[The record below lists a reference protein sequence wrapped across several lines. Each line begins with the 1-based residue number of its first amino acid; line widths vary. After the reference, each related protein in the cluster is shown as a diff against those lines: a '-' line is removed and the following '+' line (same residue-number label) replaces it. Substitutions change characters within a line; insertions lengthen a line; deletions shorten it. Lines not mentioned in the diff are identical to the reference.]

1 MDDKKAPTPRVDVR
15 IIKSS
20 SMDIPTVFYE
30 QQKVE
35 KSDKGEQLDP
45 SIQISAS
52 DWIPH
57 AIDMRGLKILVD
69 NSTILPQCIRAY
81 KSKDRKSTRLNSSH

>member
-20 SMDIPTVFYE
+20 SMDTPTVFYE

-45 SIQISAS
+45 SIQISE
-52 DWIPH
+52 I
-57 AIDMRGLKILVD
+57 G
-69 NSTILPQCIRAY
+69 RA
-81 KSKDRKSTRLNSSH
+81 HV

>member
-1 MDDKKAPTPRVDVR
+1 MDEKKAPAPRVDVK

-20 SMDIPTVFYE
+20 SMDAPTVFYT

-45 SIQISAS
+45 STQKSAS

-57 AIDMRGLKILVD
+57 AIDMRGLSSWLIIPRFCH
-69 NSTILPQCIRAY
+69 SASEHIRAILPV
-81 KSKDRKSTRLNSSH
+81 LVFL